1 MTREQHL
8 HFCRMCNNRSM
19 NVNQG
24 IVCSLTGA
32 KANFEGTCPQF
43 DRDQTIIEKLPD
55 DKQVF
60 YGKEL
65 TEKLT
70 TEQTEMLR
78 LDQNLMMGIT
88 SGVVTGMAL
97 AILWAFLTVTTGYQI
112 GYMAIGVGAGV
123 GITVRFFGKGIDTI
137 FGVWGAAVAL
147 FSCLAG
153 DVLSIIGLVA
163 NDQNLGY
170 FEVFK
175 LLDFSLLP
183 SAILESMSFQSL
195 IFYGIALTFG
205 YKFSFR
211 KITQQKLAAI

>member
-19 NVNQG
+19 SVNQG
-24 IVCSLTGA
+24 IVCNLTGD

-65 TEKLT
+65 AAKLT
-70 TEQTEMLR
+70 TEQTEKLR
-78 LDQNLMMGIT
+78 LDQNLLMGIA
-88 SGVVTGMAL
+88 SGVVTGVAL
-97 AILWAFLTVTTGYQI
+97 AVLWAYLTVTTGYQI

-123 GITVRFFGKGIDTI
+123 GVTVRFFGKGIDTI

-147 FSCLAG
+147 FSCLIG
-153 DVLSIIGLVA
+153 DALSIIGMVA

-170 FEVFK
+170 LEAFK
-175 LLDFSLLP
+175 VLDLSYLP
-183 SAILESMSFQSL
+183 SIMLESVSVQTL

-211 KITQQKLAAI
+211 KITQQKLAEI